1 MWFQLA
7 NGAAAGV
14 YHDTV
19 ELAVKDPGLQ
29 STEIEEIFQ
38 EVCKVAS
45 TLLAK
50 LNEARRNR

>member
-1 MWFQLA
+1 MFQLA